1 MHRPPPWS
9 CPPPPHLIPC
19 LPLCTGLLPGH
30 ALPLPHPTQPVY
42 PCAKASSLVMP
53 STNGNGK
60 AHLPTPADEA
70 VHAILQPLKT
80 FG

>member
-1 MHRPPPWS
+1 MH
-9 CPPPPHLIPC
+9 
-19 LPLCTGLLPGH
+19 TLLPV
-30 ALPLPHPTQPVY
+30 LTSSTPFTCTNTQ
-42 PCAKASSLVMP
+42 ASSLVMP

>member
-1 MHRPPPWS
+1 
-9 CPPPPHLIPC
+9 
-19 LPLCTGLLPGH
+19 
-30 ALPLPHPTQPVY
+30 
-42 PCAKASSLVMP
+42 MP

-60 AHLPTPADEA
+60 AHLPAAADEA